1 MKLKFLLFALAALAV
16 TTAGLAADSVQARC
30 ILVAAS
36 NQKRESDP
44 RLAQY
49 EPTLRRVL
57 RFESYRFVGSGGAR
71 AEAPGETAMSL
82 GQGHRIVLEVES
94 VKGDQIRARVSWL
107 NGGKTL
113 MNTVLVLRRGV
124 PAVLGGPASGG
135 EVLAVILVAS

>member
-16 TTAGLAADSVQARC
+16 TTAGFAADSVQARC

-71 AEAPGETAMSL
+71 ADAPGEATMAL
-82 GQGHRIVLEVES
+82 GQGHRIVLDVES
-94 VKGDQIRARVSWL
+94 VKGDQIRARVSWIE
-107 NGGKTL
+107 GGRTL

-124 PAVLGGPASGG
+124 PAVLGGPARGG
-135 EVLAVILVAS
+135 EVLAVILIAS

>member
-16 TTAGLAADSVQARC
+16 TNAGLAADSVQARC

-36 NQKRESDP
+36 NEKRESDP

-49 EPTLRRVL
+49 EPTLRRMF
-57 RFESYRFVGSGGAR
+57 RFESYRFAGSGGAR
-71 AEAPGETAMSL
+71 AAVPGETAMSL

-94 VKGDQIRARVSWL
+94 VKGDQIRARVSWID
-107 NGGKTL
+107 GGKTV

-124 PAVLGGPASGG
+124 PMVHGGRESGS
-135 EVLAVILVAS
+135 EVLAVILVVS

>member
-16 TTAGLAADSVQARC
+16 TTSSLVADTVQARG

-36 NQKRESDP
+36 NEKRESDP
-44 RLAQY
+44 RLAEY

-57 RFESYRFVGSGGAR
+57 RFESYRFVGSGGGR
-71 AEAPGETAMSL
+71 AEAPGETTMSI
-82 GQGHRIVLEVES
+82 GQGHRLVLAVES

-135 EVLAVILVAS
+135 EVLAVIVVAS